1 MTLYQPKSL
10 AKLILYGF
18 AFVSL
23 PLVLALGY
31 AALQVDRLAH
41 QSQTAVYQAVQ
52 AITNSRQ
59 LIDLLT
65 DMERSGRQY
74 LILGDNELL
83 EAFEQV
89 NGDFM
94 TTAQRLQR
102 LPLDSDHL
110 DSVDAL
116 IARQEQVAE
125 AIREN
130 DEALDQPAVAAAFLD
145 LNELAQQV
153 LSGSNRMVDREVSI
167 LRETAGTARTLLF
180 ALGLGLVLLTISSA
194 TLFTFLISRPVRQLD
209 RAIRRLGD
217 GRFDTPVQVRGPEDL
232 EYLGVR
238 LDWLRQRLMELEE
251 QKGRFLR
258 HMSHELKTP
267 LTAIREGAELLQ
279 DQAVGDLTAE
289 QHEVVSIL
297 QHNTVALQRLIEDLL
312 RFSTAPEDS
321 GDLQLSGIRLPTL
334 IDEVA
339 RNHKPVI
346 MSKSLRLDL
355 AVQDI
360 HFQGDLER
368 LRTLVDNLLSNAVKF
383 SPRGGTI
390 RIEGHWEGDAVI
402 IEVADQ
408 GPGIPLEERESVFD
422 AFFQGRHKAE
432 GYVKG
437 SGLGLS
443 IARGHVEAHGG
454 SISVSGN
461 GSHGTCIRV
470 TLPRHQPAMVTM
482 IREDSRATS

>member
-65 DMERSGRQY
+65 EMERTGRQY
-74 LILGDNELL
+74 LILEDEGLL
-83 EAFEQV
+83 EAFEEV
-89 NGDFM
+89 NENFM
-94 TTAQRLQR
+94 ETARRLQR
-102 LPLDSDHL
+102 QPLDADHL
-110 DSVDAL
+110 ATVETL
-116 IARQEQVAE
+116 VQRQSEMAT
-125 AIREN
+125 AIRET
-130 DEALDQPAVAAAFLD
+130 DEQLDQPAVASAFLE
-145 LNELAQQV
+145 LNDLAQQV
-153 LSGSNRMVDREVSI
+153 LSGSNRMVDREVGI
-167 LRETAGTARTLLF
+167 MRDTASAARTLLF
-180 ALGLGLVLLTISSA
+180 GLGVGLVVLTMASA
-194 TLFTFLISRPVRQLD
+194 ALFTFLIARPVRQLD

-217 GRFDTPVQVRGPEDL
+217 GRFDQSVQVRGPEDL

-238 LDWLRQRLMELEE
+238 LDWLRERLMELEE

-267 LTAIREGAELLQ
+267 LTAIRESAELLQ

-297 QHNTVALQRLIEDLL
+297 QSNTVALQRLIEDLL
-312 RFSTAPEDS
+312 RFSTAREET
-321 GDLQLSGIRLPTL
+321 GHLQLSGVRLREL
-334 IDEVA
+334 ITDVA
-339 RNHKPVI
+339 RNHKPALL
-346 MSKSLRLDL
+346 SKELSLDM

-360 HFQGDLER
+360 HLQADAER

-383 SPRGGTI
+383 SPRGGTLDVV
-390 RIEGHWEGDAVI
+390 GHRDGDQVVL
-402 IEVADQ
+402 EVGDE
-408 GPGIPLEERESVFD
+408 GPGIPPEERETVFD
-422 AFFQGRHKAE
+422 AFFQGRHQAE

-454 SISVSGN
+454 TITVSSN
-461 GSHGTCIRV
+461 GSRGTRIRV
-470 TLPRHQPAMVTM
+470 ALPRQPQ
-482 IREDSRATS
+482 SRATLAADNERAAS